1 MCDSIPNADSADPR
15 ARARGP
21 RRPRAG
27 FTLIEM
33 LVVVVIIIILASIA
47 LPMLMKSLS
56 TAKRN
61 RAAQD
66 LQVITVALNA
76 YYADFKS
83 YPTVDPAALAP
94 VPPLTGA
101 DVLGRAVIGPGPAV
115 GSRQADGAEGPGFRA
130 KMGGKVYG
138 PYLKPDSF
146 KVPTIG
152 TDTYILDNFYKRPGD
167 SAPMPILYFPAL
179 PRKPNV
185 TVAKG
190 FVTDQLPGPP
200 AVPALFNWLDNKDVG
215 SATPGDGNELSYTE
229 MCKIL
234 GDTNGDGAINNG
246 EKAADTGPFLLWSP
260 GPDGRFGLD
269 NDGKTDDITNFDI
282 PIDLRK

>member
-1 MCDSIPNADSADPR
+1 MNYRNSKQVLGTKRGAGA
-15 ARARGP
+15 ARR
-21 RRPRAG
+21 G
-27 FTLIEM
+27 FTLIEL
-33 LVVVVIIIILASIA
+33 LVVIVIILILASIA

-66 LQVITVALNA
+66 LQVITVALDA

-83 YPTVDPAALAP
+83 YPTVDTIATPSLS
-94 VPPLTGA
+94 GA
-101 DVLGRAVIGPGPAV
+101 DILGRVLIGPGPAV
-115 GSRQADGAEGPGFRA
+115 GSPQADGADGPGFRA

-146 KVPTIG
+146 KVPLTG
-152 TDTYILDNFYKRPGD
+152 NNTYILDNFYKRPGD
-167 SAPMPILYFPAL
+167 GAPMPILYFPAA

-190 FVTDQLPGPP
+190 FVTDQPPGPP
-200 AVPALFNWLDNKDVG
+200 AVPALFSWLNNKDVG
-215 SATPGDGNELSYTE
+215 SATPGDDNALSYEE
-229 MCKIL
+229 MCKML
-234 GDTNGDGAINNG
+234 GDADADGGINNL
-246 EKAADTGPFLLWSP
+246 EKAVATGAFLLWSP
-260 GPDGRFGLD
+260 GPDGRFGF
-269 NDGKTDDITNFDI
+269 DDKGVSDDVTNFDI